1 MVEKEKMKQS
11 RILLITGIL
20 LIIRGMTFVY
30 VTLPL
35 LDILYPPCCPFC
47 SPWYWDFYREY
58 IDPIF
63 SGMSDIEFG
72 LLPYILLFFLLG
84 GILSLIVGIMGI
96 LHWRKPGRGKRCLI
110 WGIAAATVYP
120 FLFWWGATRAVAHP
134 DAFWFVRIE
143 VGIAFLFVY
152 ALYIFGAYR
161 LNKRKEI
168 AS

>member
-1 MVEKEKMKQS
+1 MKQS

-20 LIIRGMTFVY
+20 LIIRGVTFVY
-30 VTLPL
+30 VTVPMT
-35 LDILYPPCCPFC
+35 DILVPLCCPAC
-47 SPWYWDFYREY
+47 PAPGVWEFYQEY
-58 IDPIF
+58 VIPIIRGL
-63 SGMSDIEFG
+63 SNIELELWLYMIWLFLIGG
-72 LLPYILLFFLLG
+72 L
-84 GILSLIVGIMGI
+84 LSLIAGIMGI
-96 LHWRKPGRGKRCLI
+96 VYWRKPGRGKHCFI
-110 WGIAAATVYP
+110 WGIAAAIFYP